1 MEHKKLGSYWKIF
14 TYPKDLKGDFM
25 KDREYLNRYDIEVLR
40 VCPYCNKNLV
50 DVDFVENEL
59 YCINCKKVYLI
70 SEE

>member
-1 MEHKKLGSYWKIF
+1 
-14 TYPKDLKGDFM
+14 M

>member
-1 MEHKKLGSYWKIF
+1 
-14 TYPKDLKGDFM
+14 M
-25 KDREYLNRYDIEVLR
+25 KDREYLNTYDIEVLR